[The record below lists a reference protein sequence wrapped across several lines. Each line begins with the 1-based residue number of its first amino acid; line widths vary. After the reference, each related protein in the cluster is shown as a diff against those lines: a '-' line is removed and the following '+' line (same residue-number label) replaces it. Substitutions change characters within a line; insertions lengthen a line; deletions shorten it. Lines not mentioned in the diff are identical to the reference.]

1 MKINELISE
10 LCAEAVRPVD
20 KEHTVDV
27 IKVGNGDEE
36 IKNVGTAMF
45 ATPDV
50 IARAKANGVNFLI
63 IHEPLF
69 YTHFDKEMPYELCFK
84 KKKLIEDAG
93 ITVFRFHDY
102 PHSMSPDMIYDG
114 QIMFSGLQGHWGG
127 EQYWAVNRFIL
138 DNEITTLE
146 LARAL
151 EENMGFK
158 NLRIV
163 GSRDNTVKTI
173 GCCFGTPGHIF
184 DELGE
189 CDTVLTGEICE
200 WSHGEYVRDL
210 MQMGTPKSMIVMGH
224 LNSEKYG
231 MKLLAQRLTEK
242 HPEFKTHYFDCE
254 DIYSYTY

>member
-102 PHSMSPDMIYDG
+102 PHSMSPESYADG
-114 QIMFSGLQGHWGG
+114 HTEVHDSYGVFEFG
-127 EQYWAVNRFIL
+127 EVR
-138 DNEITTLE
+138 NE
-146 LARAL
+146 APRSKAYR
-151 EENMGFK
+151 K
-158 NLRIV
+158 ASRI
-163 GSRDNTVKTI
+163 
-173 GCCFGTPGHIF
+173 
-184 DELGE
+184 
-189 CDTVLTGEICE
+189 
-200 WSHGEYVRDL
+200 
-210 MQMGTPKSMIVMGH
+210 
-224 LNSEKYG
+224 
-231 MKLLAQRLTEK
+231 
-242 HPEFKTHYFDCE
+242 
-254 DIYSYTY
+254 